1 MRMFGAFFPEWDLWP
16 SCVRVILC
24 LGFGCHLVTAS
35 FCSLMWMPNLMTC
48 VRFLQC
54 VWRVYEDF
62 PIYVKMISN
71 LMAILM
77 W

>member
-24 LGFGCHLVTAS
+24 LGFRCHLVAAV
-35 FCSLMWMPNLMTC
+35 CSLTWMPDLTTR

-62 PIYVKMISN
+62 PIYVK
-71 LMAILM
+71 